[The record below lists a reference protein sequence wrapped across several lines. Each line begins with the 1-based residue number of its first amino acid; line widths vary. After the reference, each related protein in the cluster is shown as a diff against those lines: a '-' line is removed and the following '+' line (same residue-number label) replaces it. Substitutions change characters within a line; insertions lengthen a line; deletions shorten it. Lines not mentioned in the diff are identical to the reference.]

1 MVVDNCDT
9 SATCILDEHA
19 RIEEAIRNEL
29 ITLVDI
35 VMDRDTQYLSKGEIG
50 SLIPEDAYYSEWDPM
65 ILRFPQQWQSMQ
77 KILRSEDPAG
87 QQVQQLKEIAV
98 EGKLEVREKGQR
110 YTLCIDKPVLRRLKQ
125 ILSDGTEA
133 KTNVNHKC

>member
-19 RIEEAIRNEL
+19 HIEEAIRNEL

-35 VMDRDTQYLSKGEIG
+35 LMDRDTQNLSKGEIG

-87 QQVQQLKEIAV
+87 QQVQQLKEIAAD
-98 EGKLEVREKGQR
+98 GKLEVKEKGQR
-110 YTLCIDKPVLRRLKQ
+110 YMLALQTAQ
-125 ILSDGTEA
+125 AYTF
-133 KTNVNHKC
+133 

>member
-9 SATCILDEHA
+9 SATCNLDEHA

-35 VMDRDTQYLSKGEIG
+35 LMDRDTQYLSKGEIG

-87 QQVQQLKEIAV
+87 QQVQQLKEIAA
-98 EGKLEVREKGQR
+98 EGKLEVKEKGQR

-125 ILSDGTEA
+125 ILSNGTEV
-133 KTNVNHKC
+133 KTNVKT

>member
-9 SATCILDEHA
+9 STTCILDEHA

-35 VMDRDTQYLSKGEIG
+35 LMDRDNHYLSKGEIER
-50 SLIPEDAYYSEWDPM
+50 LISEETHYSEWDPM

-77 KILRSEDPAG
+77 KILRGEDPAG
-87 QQVQQLKEIAV
+87 QQVQQLKEIAAD
-98 EGKLEVREKGQR
+98 GKLEVKEKGQR

-125 ILSDGTEA
+125 ILSNGTEV
-133 KTNVNHKC
+133 KTNVKT

>member
-35 VMDRDTQYLSKGEIG
+35 LMDRDNHYLSKGEIER
-50 SLIPEDAYYSEWDPM
+50 LISEEAHYSEWDPM

-125 ILSDGTEA
+125 ILSNGTEV
-133 KTNVNHKC
+133 KTNVKT